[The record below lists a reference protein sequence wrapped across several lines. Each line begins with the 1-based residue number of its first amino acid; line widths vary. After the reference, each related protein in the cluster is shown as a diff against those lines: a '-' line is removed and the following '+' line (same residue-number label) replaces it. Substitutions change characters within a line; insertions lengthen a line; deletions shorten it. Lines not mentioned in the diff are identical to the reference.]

1 MTTDLDT
8 GKITQLL
15 TLSTK
20 QLDARTLSALSNARQ
35 KALERQAECAPA
47 FAFNAGGEA
56 HNQRQESI
64 QYWVVAGLLA
74 AMLIAGTSFW
84 QHIQEHQTAELD
96 VAILTDDLP
105 IEVFV
110 D

>member
-1 MTTDLDT
+1 MTTDMDP
-8 GKITQLL
+8 GKIARLL

-20 QLDARTLSALSNARQ
+20 QLDAGTLSALSSARQ

-47 FAFNAGGEA
+47 FAFNAGGET
-56 HNQRQESI
+56 HSPRQESI
-64 QYWVVAGLLA
+64 QHWIFAGLLA

-84 QHIQEHQTAELD
+84 HHIQEHQTAELD